1 MRHSRLFRPLARL
14 DSVSRGRGAAILA
27 SVTGWIAASPSLA
40 RTEPPVD
47 APLSSKDTAKAVEP
61 SDEAW
66 TVKRV
71 GGDLEAVVQRIPAGF
86 RSGTARITTPL
97 PQGYP
102 DPTPPGSIDLKRY
115 PAARRA
121 QVTSSA
127 DSNVG
132 SNMAFWP
139 LFQHI
144 KKHDIEMTSPV
155 EMDFTFE
162 DANATEKAG
171 EPSANAEGSAPASKS
186 TVAVPKTWTMSFL
199 YRTPDM
205 NKVGTEGAVEVVDR
219 EPVTVLSVG
228 LQGPYGTVIVS
239 RGVEKLTAWLRANGE
254 WERAGE
260 PRAFYYNGPDVR
272 DSDKWA
278 EVQVPVRRAGT
289 KVSDP
294 AHMDGK

>member
-1 MRHSRLFRPLARL
+1 MPKSCIARAASVGQSLVRVAVGCGALLA
-14 DSVSRGRGAAILA
+14 SGAALDA
-27 SVTGWIAASPSLA
+27 KG
-40 RTEPPVD
+40 EPP
-47 APLSSKDTAKAVEP
+47 T
-61 SDEAW
+61 DEKPAGDVMLADGDSW

-71 GGDLEAVVQRIPAGF
+71 GGDLDAKIQKIPAGF

-102 DPTPPGSIDLKRY
+102 DPTPPGAIDLKKY

-121 QVTSSA
+121 QVTSST

-132 SNMAFWP
+132 TNMAFWP

-155 EMDFTFE
+155 EMDFTFD
-162 DANATEKAG
+162 DAKTVGKSG
-171 EPSANAEGSAPASKS
+171 DAEGSEPATKS

-239 RGVEKLTAWLRANGE
+239 RGVEKLTEWLSANAE

-260 PRAFYYNGPDVR
+260 PRAFYYNGPEAKN
-272 DSDKWA
+272 SDKWA
-278 EVQVPVRRAGT
+278 EVQVPVRRAAGMA
-289 KVSDP
+289 P
-294 AHMDGK
+294 AAGQAQVK

>member
-1 MRHSRLFRPLARL
+1 MPFFAHDVSDCHSLVRWF
-14 DSVSRGRGAAILA
+14 VGCGAALA
-27 SVTGWIAASPSLA
+27 TGAAVAAVSEPPADPMKA
-40 RTEPPVD
+40 RTTLGD
-47 APLSSKDTAKAVEP
+47 DS
-61 SDEAW
+61 W

-71 GGDLEAVVQRIPAGF
+71 GGDLNQQVQKIPAGF
-86 RSGTARITTPL
+86 RSGTARFTTPL

-102 DPTPPGSIDLKRY
+102 DPTPPGSIDLKKY

-162 DANATEKAG
+162 DLKTAENGAEPNAD
-171 EPSANAEGSAPASKS
+171 AEGSKPAVKS
-186 TVAVPKTWTMSFL
+186 AVAVPKTWTMSFL

-205 NKVGTEGAVEVVDR
+205 NKVGTEGAVKVVDR
-219 EPVTVLSVG
+219 EPVMVLSVG

-239 RGVEKLTAWLRANGE
+239 RGVEKLTEWLVANAQ

-260 PRAFYYNGPDVR
+260 PRAFYYNGPEAR
-272 DSDKWA
+272 NADKWA
-278 EVQVPVRRAGT
+278 EVQLPVRRVAGNVPT
-289 KVSDP
+289 AGLVEEK
-294 AHMDGK
+294 AERK

>member
-1 MRHSRLFRPLARL
+1 MHVPSLVRVASGCWY
-14 DSVSRGRGAAILA
+14 VGRWLVGCGAALA
-27 SVTGWIAASPSLA
+27 MSAGLATAA
-40 RTEPPVD
+40 EPPADQTNVG
-47 APLSSKDTAKAVEP
+47 TAEMNLADPE
-61 SDEAW
+61 SW

-71 GGDLEAVVQRIPAGF
+71 GGDLDAKIQKIPAGF

-102 DPTPPGSIDLKRY
+102 DPTPPGAIDLKKY

-162 DANATEKAG
+162 NTTAAETGAEA
-171 EPSANAEGSAPASKS
+171 SADAEGSDPAAKGA
-186 TVAVPKTWTMSFL
+186 VAVPKTWTMSFL

-239 RGVEKLTAWLRANGE
+239 RGVEKLTDWLSANTE

-260 PRAFYYNGPDVR
+260 PRAFYYNGPEAKN
-272 DSDKWA
+272 SDKWA
-278 EVQVPVRRAGT
+278 EVQVPVRRAGA
-289 KVSDP
+289 KAPD
-294 AHMDGK
+294 AAAMDGK

>member
-1 MRHSRLFRPLARL
+1 MGTSGDCQRSSRRRSAGRFLAGL
-14 DSVSRGRGAAILA
+14 GAALA
-27 SVTGWIAASPSLA
+27 AFAGA
-40 RTEPPVD
+40 RAMGEPPTDLGSVETTEGVPVD
-47 APLSSKDTAKAVEP
+47 PESWTA
-61 SDEAW
+61 
-66 TVKRV
+66 KRV
-71 GGDLEAVVQRIPAGF
+71 GGNLEAKNQKIPAGF

-102 DPTPPGSIDLKRY
+102 DPTPPGSIDLKKY

-127 DSNVG
+127 DSNLG

-162 DANATEKAG
+162 GAAT
-171 EPSANAEGSAPASKS
+171 AEEAAAEASE
-186 TVAVPKTWTMSFL
+186 TAVQHTLAVPKTWTMSFL
-199 YRTPDM
+199 YRSPDM

-228 LQGPYGTVIVS
+228 IQGPYGTVIVS
-239 RGVEKLTAWLRANGE
+239 RGLETLSEWLGANSE

-260 PRAFYYNGPDVR
+260 PRALYYNGPDVK
-272 DSDKWA
+272 DSEKWA
-278 EVQVPVRRAGT
+278 EVQIPVRRAAA
-289 KVSDP
+289 KVP
-294 AHMDGK
+294 AEVPTNVQDVAK